1 LIAAAPLYIR
11 RPAPRTGIL
20 VAEMIAQ
27 VIKIGVIFAAS
38 GYLVVQFRKP
48 SKWLGRL
55 VASSMNR
62 SHSSLTDW
70 GLSHVAIATDATVL
84 DVGCGGGA
92 TVKKLAALAPD
103 GRIHGVDY
111 ASGSIAA
118 SRANNRQLIAEDRVT
133 IEQATV
139 SHLPF
144 PNDQFDIVTAIE
156 TQYYWPD
163 LPSDMREILRVLKPG
178 GKLVIIAESYKGA
191 YLDWLEGP
199 LMRVLLRS
207 SRLSP
212 DDQRNLFET
221 AGFIDVQVIAEHR
234 KSWICATGTKPIPP
248 PALR

>member
-1 LIAAAPLYIR
+1 
-11 RPAPRTGIL
+11 
-20 VAEMIAQ
+20 V
-27 VIKIGVIFAAS
+27 S
-38 GYLVVQFRKP
+38 QFRKP

-55 VASSMNR
+55 VAGSMNQ

-70 GLSHVAIATDATVL
+70 GLSHLSVTSDAAIL

-103 GRIHGVDY
+103 GKIHGVDY
-111 ASGSIAA
+111 ANGSIAA
-118 SRANNRQLIAEDRVT
+118 SRANNRQLIAEGRVT
-133 IEQATV
+133 IDQATV

-144 PNDQFDIVTAIE
+144 PNDQFDVVTAIE

-163 LPSDMREILRVLKPG
+163 LPADMGEILRVLKPG

-191 YLDWLEGP
+191 SLDWLEGP
-199 LMRVLLRS
+199 LMRLFLAA

-221 AGFIDVQVIAEHR
+221 AGYTDVQVIADHR
-234 KSWICATGTKPIPP
+234 KSWICAMGTKPQPR
-248 PALR
+248 AAV

>member
-1 LIAAAPLYIR
+1 
-11 RPAPRTGIL
+11 
-20 VAEMIAQ
+20 MISQ
-27 VIKIGVIFAAS
+27 VIRIGVIFAAS

-70 GLSHVAIATDATVL
+70 GLNHIAISSDATIL

-92 TVKKLAALAPD
+92 TVKKLAALAPE
-103 GRIHGVDY
+103 GKIHGVDY
-111 ASGSIAA
+111 ANGSIAA
-118 SRANNRQLIAEDRVT
+118 SRANNRPLIAEGRVT
-133 IEQATV
+133 IEHAAV
-139 SHLPF
+139 SRLPF
-144 PNDQFDIVTAIE
+144 PNDQFDVVTAIE

-199 LMRVLLRS
+199 LMRLFLGS

-212 DDQRNLFET
+212 DDQRNLFEA
-221 AGFIDVQVIAEHR
+221 AGFTDVQVIAEHR
-234 KSWICATGTKPIPP
+234 KSWICAIGTKPISP
-248 PALR
+248 PALQ